1 MSKMHVTMVACSP
14 NEEIGSKLGRINLPC
29 SAGNASSLLEEP
41 ISVIT
46 SLYILLYGCI
56 NNAPF
61 SLRFDLISSFN
72 LFSLMNRC
80 T

>member
-29 SAGNASSLLEEP
+29 SAGNASSLLEEL

-46 SLYILLYGCI
+46 SLFILLY
-56 NNAPF
+56 N
-61 SLRFDLISSFN
+61 S
-72 LFSLMNRC
+72 
-80 T
+80 